1 MPARTTST
9 SGVSLRM
16 RQEYAH
22 RMCIFLRMCTGC
34 LMLTSDTT
42 SAVDEVKVFFSS
54 PGSFSPVVLRTMAST
69 PSDSGI
75 VPSASGPS
83 TGTAVAGTYDCW
95 DPRIA
100 ARSGKAWRVALA
112 LHVSTRTAARPG
124 HA

>member
-1 MPARTTST
+1 MPTWTTST

-22 RMCIFLRMCTGC
+22 RMYIFLHMRTGY
-34 LMLTSDTT
+34 LVLTSDTT
-42 SAVDEVKVFFSS
+42 SVVGEVKVLFSS
-54 PGSFSPVVLRTMAST
+54 PGSFSPVVLRAMAST

-75 VPSASGPS
+75 IPSAFGLS
-83 TGTAVAGTYDCW
+83 TAQQWQVRMIVGN
-95 DPRIA
+95 PRITV
-100 ARSGKAWRVALA
+100 RSGNAWLVAFA